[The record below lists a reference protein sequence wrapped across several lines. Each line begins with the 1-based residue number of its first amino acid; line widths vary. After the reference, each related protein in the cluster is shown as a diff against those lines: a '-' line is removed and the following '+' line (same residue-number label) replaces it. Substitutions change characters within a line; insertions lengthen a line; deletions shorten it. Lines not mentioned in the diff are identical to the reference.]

1 MRSVH
6 PGRRGSRFLIWFAL
20 LSALQVTPVDGI
32 ISLAF
37 AREPG
42 EVVDPVDN
50 AINEARGLLRIGRKD
65 EGLAK
70 LRQLHIDH
78 PNHTRV
84 LLYLGKQLAENG
96 HGDEA
101 ISLYRDGLSAVEE
114 AGPILIDL
122 ERLYREA
129 KRWPDAVDTCLEYQS
144 RLGDAG
150 GWVENELESLIRS
163 DRLGEEAVRA
173 MEKAAEKHPD
183 DASLSRLF
191 VLALFF
197 NGQGTK
203 ALERAAALDEKQGG
217 KGDALLAYAGM
228 ALDKAAF
235 ADARQAYELALQRNL
250 VGSRREE
257 VLYRRAQLLRKERA
271 LDASLA
277 AYDEVI
283 AANPDGNY
291 ARPARLEKAQIL
303 MQELNRKADALATYR
318 QLLASVSPAR
328 KKADIEFADQT
339 RLAMADC
346 ELSLER
352 PADAESLYAQLAD
365 SARSPDVR
373 VAALFQQAEMRFYQG
388 KLKDAEKLYYKLTD
402 LYPTDQWVNDALERI
417 LQIGENASG
426 GGGLTAVAQAD
437 YQRRLGHHD
446 RALVLLD
453 EALEAAPKAPVSD
466 DLLLSRVR
474 TLLEMGRTAEAETS
488 ADTLAARFADSPLAP
503 RALFETAGRW
513 AEREE
518 SRDAA
523 IALYEKILLRFPNC
537 LEAPDARAALLDLKG
552 RAKQTSFDP
561 NAAPRNGGG

>member
-1 MRSVH
+1 MPR
-6 PGRRGSRFLIWFAL
+6 GRRLPLVLAWLALFGLLQFHPSARFTTRA
-20 LSALQVTPVDGI
+20 S
-32 ISLAF
+32 

-42 EVVDPVDN
+42 AVIDPVDN
-50 AINEARGLLRIGRKD
+50 ALNEARGLLRIGRKD

-70 LRQLHIDH
+70 LRQLHTDN
-78 PNHTRV
+78 PANTRV

-101 ISLYRDGLSAVEE
+101 VSLYREGLPTVEE

-129 KRWPDAVDTCLEYQS
+129 KQWSDAVDTCLEYQA
-144 RLGDAG
+144 RVGDAG

-183 DASLSRLF
+183 DPSLSRLF

-203 ALERAAALDEKQGG
+203 ALERAAQLDEKQGG

-228 ALDKAAF
+228 ALEKGAF

-250 VGSRREE
+250 AGSRREE
-257 VLYRRAQLLRKERA
+257 VLYRRAQMLRKERS
-271 LDASLA
+271 LEASLA

-283 AANPDGNY
+283 AANPEGTY
-291 ARPARLEKAQIL
+291 ARPARLDKAQIL
-303 MQELNRKADALATYR
+303 MQELNRKADALSTYR
-318 QLLASVSPAR
+318 QLLASVTPAR

-352 PADAESLYAQLAD
+352 PAEAESLYADLAD
-365 SARSPDVR
+365 SARSPDIR

-388 KLKDAEKLYYKLTD
+388 KLKDAETLYYKLTD

-453 EALEAAPKAPVSD
+453 EALDAAPKSPVSD

-474 TLLEMGRTAEAETS
+474 TLLEMGRTAEAGTS
-488 ADTLAARFADSPLAP
+488 ADTLAARFAESPLAP

-513 AEREE
+513 AERPEG
-518 SRDAA
+518 RDTA
-523 IALYEKILLRFPNC
+523 IALYEKILLKFPNC

-552 RAKQTSFDP
+552 RVKQTSFDP